1 VGNALAGLFD
11 MFGSEVYKQARMQ
24 KDSYSKDRKVLLAGF
39 GTAAVLVTLF
49 FLFMS
54 WLAEQVHLAQF
65 SISRFGH

>member
-1 VGNALAGLFD
+1 
-11 MFGSEVYKQARMQ
+11 MQ

-54 WLAEQVHLAQF
+54 WLAEQAHLAQF
-65 SISRFGH
+65 SLNRFGH